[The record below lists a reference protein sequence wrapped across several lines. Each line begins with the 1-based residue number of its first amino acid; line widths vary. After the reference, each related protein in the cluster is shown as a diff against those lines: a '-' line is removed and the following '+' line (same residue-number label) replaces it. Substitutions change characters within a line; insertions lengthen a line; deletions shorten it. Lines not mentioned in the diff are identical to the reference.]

1 LVTRLAEITKS
12 KWRVFVVLVVIFNVL
27 VGVAF
32 VSSNIYMW
40 DYLNTQINEVGGNKG
55 QGSFVIPYIEVS
67 GLQVTVGHE
76 FWSDNGTVVNLGPFP
91 TGVPNYPFILFWVS
105 MVGNLVFI
113 AFAVVLH
120 KTGLS
125 TLLKKMENRISKGN
139 KG

>member
-1 LVTRLAEITKS
+1 LAETTKS
-12 KWRVFVVLVVIFNVL
+12 KRRVFVVLIVIFNVL

-40 DYLNTQINEVGGNKG
+40 NYLDTTINEVGGNKG
-55 QGSFVIPYIEVS
+55 QGNFVIPYIEVS

-76 FWSDNGTVVNLGPFP
+76 FWSDNGTLVNLGPLP
-91 TGVPNYPFILFWVS
+91 KSVPNYPFILFWVG

-113 AFAVVLH
+113 AFALVLY

-125 TLLKKMENRISKGN
+125 TWLKNMENRIQ
-139 KG
+139 